1 MVSGG
6 VVEAS
11 MVLVELSELESVVG
25 AEAVVVCAGG
35 EVTAELVLEE
45 LAVSVGTEVT
55 SEPVLVELIS
65 VLLEV
70 EALVEALVDD

>member
-6 VVEAS
+6 
-11 MVLVELSELESVVG
+11 LVELSELESVVG
-25 AEAVVVCAGG
+25 VEAVVVCAGG

-55 SEPVLVELIS
+55 SELVLEELIS

-70 EALVEALVDD
+70 EALVDD